1 MAVRRWWWLLVFVW
15 PALASADD
23 ASVAARLEQVLAGLS
38 SVRAEFSQELHPA
51 DGGAVEHA
59 KGTFYLRRPGRFRWD
74 YIDPKQTIVCDGER
88 LWLYDPDLEQVTV
101 KRVREA
107 LAATPAMLLSGQ
119 TRIADHYRVRD
130 GGTFG
135 GLTIA
140 VLTPK
145 ASASDFREIRLGLV
159 GNDLRSLEFVDRLNA
174 RTRIELSHVERN
186 AALKDG
192 LFVFQPPAGVDVIGA
207 RP

>member
-1 MAVRRWWWLLVFVW
+1 MAIRRSLWLLLLVW
-15 PALASADD
+15 PTLASADD
-23 ASVAARLEQVLAGLS
+23 ASVAARLEQVLAGLA

-51 DGGAVEHA
+51 DGGAAEHG

-74 YIDPKQTIVCDGER
+74 YTEPKQTIVCDGER

-145 ASASDFREIRLGLV
+145 ESASDFREIRLGLV
-159 GNDLRSLEFVDRLNA
+159 GSELRSLEFVDRLNA
-174 RTRIELSHVERN
+174 RTHIDLSRVERN
-186 AALKDG
+186 ASLKDS
-192 LFVFQPPAGVDVIGA
+192 LFVFQPPPGVDVIGA